1 MTYTQNAANGNTSF
15 GTYNDVARDQYIIIT
30 YVQSGSG
37 DDGALAK
44 VIPKQIQSAVDK
56 EVRDKSCRRAID
68 NIRKAS
74 VNGAIAIKGAN
85 GNYLR
90 VTNSGG
96 LEFSSPVVDDDAVF
110 VAQLIGDK
118 LSLIGNN
125 GKYVNMYYLEDVK
138 CEGPGAGL
146 VVGASQRSRG
156 MVSFTIS
163 GYQGQDGKT
172 YYLSSDPG
180 NAAYHGSLAVK
191 KEEDQSCQFA
201 IENIVKPNVSGTIT
215 IRTIDGRYMKV
226 TGTNGLECSSQD
238 LDDNAKFIVKQ
249 KGAKV
254 ALIGNNGKYVNM
266 YYVHDVKCE
275 GPSGGLDVGVA
286 YHSNGTVCFTIS
298 GYQGQNGNTYYLSCD
313 TGNAAYNGSLAV
325 KRAEDSTCRFVI
337 DNVGGLSGHIAT
349 NNMQVRCLLYPHWLI
364 VCFRP
369 KISGIIA
376 IKDVH
381 GRYLKVTDSN
391 GLVFQ
396 SRNLDNQAKFHV
408 KLQNGRLN
416 LIGNNG
422 KYVNM
427 YGIDYVQCKGPSGGL
442 TMGVV
447 YLPSGIVKFTI
458 SGYQGQNG
466 KTSFLSSSS
475 GRADESLAVV
485 DEGNE
490 SSKFLACIVN

>member
-1 MTYTQNAANGNTSF
+1 MYGIPSSLLLYST
-15 GTYNDVARDQYIIIT
+15 NDCLH
-30 YVQSGSG
+30 S
-37 DDGALAK
+37 
-44 VIPKQIQSAVDK
+44 
-56 EVRDKSCRRAID
+56 
-68 NIRKAS
+68 RKAS

-146 VVGASQRSRG
+146 V
-156 MVSFTIS
+156 
-163 GYQGQDGKT
+163 DGKT

-416 LIGNNG
+416 LIGIRRSLLSVI
-422 KYVNM
+422 KLTHLFF
-427 YGIDYVQCKGPSGGL
+427 KG
-442 TMGVV
+442 TMG
-447 YLPSGIVKFTI
+447 
-458 SGYQGQNG
+458 NM
-466 KTSFLSSSS
+466 
-475 GRADESLAVV
+475 
-485 DEGNE
+485 
-490 SSKFLACIVN
+490 